1 MDTSGP
7 DLWSHIT
14 SMEAL
19 QEAWARVAMNEGGP
33 GGDGISLEE
42 FRRDLFGNLT
52 QLRADLLAGSWR
64 PLPHR
69 KVAIP
74 KKKPGYRVLT
84 IPSIRD
90 RVLHTAIAQA
100 LTPVLEP
107 MFEDGSF
114 AYRPGR
120 GVQDAVRRIEHWR
133 NRGYS
138 IVIEADIVSY
148 FDNVD
153 VELLESKLKTVL
165 DPLPGGAPVHA
176 LISAILAA
184 GAAALAT
191 PGRGI
196 VQGSPLSPL
205 LANLHLDALD
215 EEIEGEGVKIV
226 RFADDFVILC
236 KSEKRAEKVLQRC
249 IAVLAEHNLR
259 LHEDG
264 TRIVNFDRGFDFIGY
279 LFLRTLALQDKNPV
293 VPDKPAKPLKSEVTD
308 DGIIK
313 LEERDAR
320 FDTIG
325 RVLYLVDADH
335 QLSVRN
341 RAFSVKRN
349 DGAELI
355 AIPHGKVGRIE
366 ISKNVAFDHAAIDL
380 ALDAG
385 IELAF
390 FDGFGQ
396 TRGLVAG
403 PSPRRA
409 GLHLAQARAILDPTF
424 AAALAAKLVDARI
437 RNQRTQ
443 LMRLS
448 RSRPSTAVD
457 DALSAMLRQLRRVP
471 HESTVSALRGHEGAA
486 TAAYWP
492 ALGATLEN
500 RLEGGFQRQRPAS
513 DPVNAAINYL
523 TGILERDI
531 RAAIQAA
538 SLHPGFACLHGTRDR
553 HDGLVFDLMEP
564 FRAPLTEGLAVYLF
578 NARRLR
584 PEMFSDR
591 NDEGLLMNADARKA
605 LIVGYEA
612 AVEKR
617 INRTDGKGKLAWR
630 PMMRLQAASLASAV
644 LQANADLFIPYLME
658 A

>member
-1 MDTSGP
+1 MDRTGQ
-7 DLWSHIT
+7 DLWSRIT
-14 SMEAL
+14 STDAL

-33 GGDGISLEE
+33 GGDGISLDD

-64 PLPHR
+64 ALPHR

-84 IPSIRD
+84 IPSVRD
-90 RVLHTAIAQA
+90 RVLHTSIAQA

-120 GVQDAVRRIEHWR
+120 GVDDAVRRIEHWR
-133 NRGYS
+133 NRGYA

-153 VELLESKLKTVL
+153 IEILEGKLKAVL
-165 DPLPGGAPVHA
+165 GSLPGGAPVHA
-176 LISAILAA
+176 LISAVLAA
-184 GAAALAT
+184 GCDALAT

-196 VQGSPLSPL
+196 AQGSPLSPL

-215 EEIEGEGVKIV
+215 EEIEDEGVKIV

-236 KSEKRAEKVLQRC
+236 KSEKRAEKALQKC
-249 IAVLAEHNLR
+249 MTVLAAHNLR

-279 LFLRTLALQDKNPV
+279 LFLRTLALKEKIADGPER
-293 VPDKPAKPLKSEVTD
+293 PAKPLKSEVTD
-308 DGIIK
+308 EGVIK
-313 LEERDAR
+313 LELRGGR
-320 FDTIG
+320 FDTVG
-325 RVLYLVDADH
+325 RVLYLADAAH

-341 RAFSVKRN
+341 RAFSVKRI

-366 ISKNVAFDHAAIDL
+366 ISKGVSFDQAAIDL
-380 ALDAG
+380 GLDTG
-385 IELAF
+385 VEIAF
-390 FDGFGQ
+390 LDGFGQ

-403 PSPRRA
+403 LSTRRA
-409 GLHLAQARAILDPTF
+409 GLHLAQAKAVIDPQFAPAI
-424 AAALAAKLVDARI
+424 AAKLVDARI

-443 LMRLS
+443 LMRLT
-448 RSRPSTAVD
+448 RSRPETIVD
-457 DALSAMLRQLRRVP
+457 QALASMMRLLRRVP
-471 HESTVSALRGHEGAA
+471 HETTVAALLGDEGAA

-500 RLEGGFQRQRPAS
+500 AVEGGFKRQRPAG

-531 RAAIQAA
+531 RAAVQAT
-538 SLHPGFACLHGTRDR
+538 SLHPGFAFLHGTRDR

-564 FRAPLTEGLAVYLF
+564 FRAPLTEGLPIYLF

-584 PEMFSDR
+584 PEMFSNEHGD
-591 NDEGLLMNADARKA
+591 GLVMNADARKA
-605 LIVGYEA
+605 LVTGYEA

-617 INRTDGKGKLAWR
+617 VNRTDGKGKLAWR

-644 LQANADLFIPYLME
+644 FQSKVDLFIPYLME